1 MQKSPDPKIPFIEF
15 KNLLG
20 TLASGRSDAEIEQM
34 REIEYRLANIIFDSW
49 LRNRKRPPELAEIS
63 DK

>member
-1 MQKSPDPKIPFIEF
+1 MQKSPDPKIPLVEF
-15 KNLLG
+15 KKLLG
-20 TLASGRSDAEIEQM
+20 TLASGRSEAEIEQM